1 MLNRIPDAEDSK
13 DDREVGLHGCSS
25 EVVVHPVSSRQQ
37 LNKVVKSDVQGNCH
51 PDGWPQAVPSSNPVP
66 ELEHICLV
74 NAELGDQR
82 LVCASR
88 DEGQN
93 DPHGQT
99 VSKKLVQ
106 KNDIK
111 IPLPQGHKVFG
122 NKARVFGGEKE
133 PSLASFCVG
142 DSLLMKNI
150 EVGFNEN
157 KPLLAWWMS
166 SKRWQIG

>member
-99 VSKKLVQ
+99 NSKNLVQ
-106 KNDIK
+106 KMPLKYPYLRATKCLATKLGFLAERRNQVLQVSALVIVSWLK
-111 IPLPQGHKVFG
+111 ILKLVSTRISQYL
-122 NKARVFGGEKE
+122 RGEGLRSDDK
-133 PSLASFCVG
+133 
-142 DSLLMKNI
+142 
-150 EVGFNEN
+150 
-157 KPLLAWWMS
+157 
-166 SKRWQIG
+166 